1 MTELSGDGRQSPA
14 TASELLLGA
23 FDLLSEGIGIFDT
36 GLRLANCN
44 ARFAELLGYPA
55 ALCRTGTPIAAL
67 FRLHAERGDYGPGNV
82 DALVNERLERIR
94 TLQAQAFEQVRL
106 DRNITRIRYE
116 PVPARGILVGATHVT
131 EAPLATEERT
141 SHLLASSPAALYSFE
156 ASGNHAPTFISENVR
171 SLFGYEPSEY
181 LEGPGFW
188 LDRVHPDD
196 VVRVLTDLRRLFEVG
211 HHRQEYRFRRKDGSY
226 CWVDDNMRV
235 VRNSSG
241 DPVEVVGS
249 WSDITARKQA
259 EESRHQSEQRLM
271 DALESIQEGFVLFD
285 SDDRLALSNRRF
297 KELYPGLTDLYA
309 PGIPFDVMVR
319 HGAERG
325 IVRDAVGCVEAW
337 IEARTAMHRRPSGPH
352 LQAQS
357 DGRWIQLNERKTQ
370 DGGTVA
376 VYTDVTELM
385 RREEEL
391 DKAIRAKD
399 SVLCEFQAVLD
410 TIEYGILFMDSD
422 LRARIANRAFQK
434 MWGLPDDL
442 LARRPTMRE
451 IIEFNRYNR
460 IYDVPDSAWQDYVNT
475 RIETVKKGDI
485 PPAEIRRADG
495 KVIQYRGIALPD
507 GGRMLTYFDITDL
520 KRAEAAL
527 QASVERYG
535 LAMQGSNEGLWDW
548 DARADEL
555 HISPRFKELA
565 GLTTDADTISS
576 GAWLGNMHPDDVE
589 VYRRDVRA
597 HLRGETAFLIS
608 EYRVKNRDGGYRWV
622 LARGLGLRDATG
634 RVYRMAGSLGD
645 ISDRKQIEIELRL
658 AKEQAEEASRAKSEF
673 LANMSHELRTP
684 LNAIIGIAE
693 LIRDYVVEEGHDR
706 LREPIDRI
714 HRAGRHL
721 LQLINEILD
730 LAKIEAGKFQLTFED
745 VEIEPLLRDVAAAA
759 EPLAGKG
766 GNRLD
771 ISLSSDL
778 GRMRADPLRLRQI
791 ALNLLSNACKFT
803 ERGTVSL
810 EARRERA
817 DTGDWITVSVAD
829 TGIGMAPEQLARL
842 FQEFSQ
848 ADTSITRKYGGTG
861 LGLAISRRLCRM
873 MGGDITVES
882 ELGQGSRFTLRVP
895 APAAEVAK
903 PPPTQ
908 AIAPLGSRVLV
919 IDDEETVRDLM
930 RRFLT
935 REGLEVVTAKDGVE
949 GLAIARE
956 LKPALI
962 TLDVL
967 MPSLDGWSVLKALKA
982 DPELADIPVVM
993 LTILDEKNKGYA
1005 LGAADYVT
1013 KPIDRE
1019 RFQAVLARYRGPEP
1033 SKRVLIV
1040 EDDPDTRSWL
1050 SRTLQDNG
1058 WVVMEAGNGRAAL
1071 EQLAEAAP
1079 DLVLLDL
1086 MMPEMDGFEFLEE
1099 FHRTDAGHR
1108 IPVVVITAADLSQ
1121 DDHERLNGSVLK
1133 VLQKSAH
1140 SREELLAELHDSVL
1154 HFGSRAQA

>member
-1 MTELSGDGRQSPA
+1 MAEFSGDGQHTPA
-14 TASELLLGA
+14 TASDLLLGA
-23 FDLLSEGIGIFDT
+23 LDLLSEGIGVFDS
-36 GLRLANCN
+36 GFKLASCN
-44 ARFAELLGYPA
+44 ARFAELCGYPA
-55 ALCRTGTPIAAL
+55 ALRRPGTPIDAF
-67 FRLHAERGDYGPGNV
+67 FRVHAERGDYGRGDV
-82 DALVNERLERIR
+82 DALVKVRLERVR
-94 TLQAQAFEQVRL
+94 TLHRRAFDQVQL
-106 DRNITRIRYE
+106 DRRVIRIRYE
-116 PVPARGILVGATHVT
+116 PVPAGGVLVVANIA
-131 EAPLATEERT
+131 EAPLATEERA
-141 SHLLASSPAALYSFE
+141 SRLLTSSPAALYSFE
-156 ASGNHAPTFISENVR
+156 ATGNHAPTFISENVR
-171 SLFGYEPSEY
+171 SLFGYEPCEY

-196 VVRVLTDLRRLFEVG
+196 VDRVLDDLRRLFEIG
-211 HHRQEYRFRRKDGSY
+211 HHRQEYRFRRKDGTY
-226 CWVDDNMRV
+226 CWVDDNLRLV
-235 VRNSSG
+235 CNANG

-259 EESRHQSEQRLM
+259 EESRRQSEQRLI

-285 SDDRLALSNRRF
+285 ADDRLAISNRRF
-297 KELYPGLTDLYA
+297 KELYPGLTDLYV
-309 PGIPFDVMVR
+309 PGTPFEVIAR
-319 HGAERG
+319 RAAERG
-325 IVRDAVGCVEAW
+325 VIRDAVGRVDAW
-337 IEARTAMHRRPSGPH
+337 VVARIAMHREPSGPH

-376 VYTDVTELM
+376 VFTDVSELK
-385 RREEEL
+385 RREQEL
-391 DKAIRAKD
+391 DKANSTKD
-399 SVLCEFQAVLD
+399 AVLYEFQAVLD
-410 TIEYGILFMDSD
+410 TIEYGILFMDSE
-422 LRARIANRAFQK
+422 LRARIANRAFRR

-460 IYDVPDSAWQDYVNT
+460 VYDVPDAAWEDYVNA
-475 RIETVKKGDI
+475 RIETATRGDI
-485 PPAEIRRADG
+485 PPAEIHRADG

-565 GLTTDADTISS
+565 GLTTQADTISS

-589 VYRRDVRA
+589 GYRRDVHA
-597 HLRGETAFLIS
+597 HLRGQTDFLSS
-608 EYRVKNRDGGYRWV
+608 EYRVRNRDGGYRWV
-622 LARGLGLRDATG
+622 LARGLGLRDANG

-645 ISDRKQIEIELRL
+645 ISDRKQIEFELRL

-693 LIRDYVVEEGHDR
+693 LMRDYVDEEGRDR
-706 LREPIDRI
+706 LREPIKRI
-714 HRAGRHL
+714 HRAGKHL
-721 LQLINEILD
+721 LELINEILD
-730 LAKIEAGKFQLTFED
+730 LAKIEAGRFELSFED
-745 VEIEPLLRDVAAAA
+745 VEVESLLRDVATAA
-759 EPLAGKG
+759 EPLASKN

-771 ISLSSDL
+771 VSLPTDL
-778 GRMRADPLRLRQI
+778 GRMRADPLRLRQVV
-791 ALNLLSNACKFT
+791 LNLLSNACKFT

-810 EARRERA
+810 DARRERE
-817 DTGDWITVSVAD
+817 DRGDWITVSVTD

-882 ELGQGSRFTLRVP
+882 TPGQGSRFTLRVP
-895 APAAEVAK
+895 APMAELAK
-903 PPPTQ
+903 APTPP

-956 LKPALI
+956 LRPALI

-967 MPSLDGWSVLKALKA
+967 MPGLDGWSVLEALKA
-982 DPELADIPVVM
+982 DPGLADIPVVM
-993 LTILDEKNKGYA
+993 LSILDEKNKGYA

-1019 RFQAVLARYRGPEP
+1019 RFQAVLARYRGIERP
-1033 SKRVLIV
+1033 KRVLVV
-1040 EDDPDTRSWL
+1040 EDDLDTRSWL
-1050 SRTLQDNG
+1050 SRTLEDNG
-1058 WVVMEAGNGRAAL
+1058 WMVSEAENGRTAL
-1071 EQLAEAAP
+1071 EQIAEVAP

-1099 FHRTDAGHR
+1099 LHRTDAGR
-1108 IPVVVITAADLSQ
+1108 RVPVVVITAADLGQ
-1121 DDHERLNGSVLK
+1121 EDHERLNGSVLK

-1140 SREELLAELHDSVL
+1140 SREDLLVELHDSVL
-1154 HFGSRAQA
+1154 RFGSKDQA